1 MSNVHN
7 CPEQCQDTLAIDS
20 PSCDVRNNESL
31 LLEKLQVLVGRGPH
45 AQSVIC
51 MVDEVYLSK
60 DSVDLVRSDG
70 AANTVLPSMHGNSA
84 MIVSHT
90 IPAYE
95 RRI

>member
-1 MSNVHN
+1 
-7 CPEQCQDTLAIDS
+7 
-20 PSCDVRNNESL
+20 
-31 LLEKLQVLVGRGPH
+31 
-45 AQSVIC
+45 

-84 MIVSHT
+84 RIVSHT